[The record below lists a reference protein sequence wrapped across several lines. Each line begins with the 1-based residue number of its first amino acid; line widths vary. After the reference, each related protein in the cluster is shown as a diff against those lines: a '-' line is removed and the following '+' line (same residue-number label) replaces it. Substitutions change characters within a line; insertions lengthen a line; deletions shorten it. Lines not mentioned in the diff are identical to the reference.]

1 MNSVQFTSEHLI
13 GLVIT
18 LLIVTAV
25 GVSAA
30 RKVKTA
36 ADFAV
41 GGHGSGMSLV
51 VGTIIGTIIGGASTI
66 GTAQLAFTVGLSAW
80 WFTLGAGLA
89 LLALAAF
96 YAGPLRES
104 GYKTVPEYLAANY
117 GAAAGPITS
126 IASSL
131 GIFFSIVAN
140 ILAATPLVA
149 AIFEFDAVQSA
160 ALVSGLTIA
169 YVFFGGVWGAGWVGL
184 IKTGL
189 IYASL
194 LAVGWVTC
202 REMGGLGGFVAAFPA
217 YPWFSLWGRG
227 VWVDVGAALSLLVGT
242 LSTQTYIQAV
252 YAAKDVRT
260 ARRGAVVAALI
271 TLPSGIPAVMAGMFM
286 RLHHPDIAPI
296 NALPLF
302 IVHYLPPWFGGVAMA
317 ALLLAAVGSSA
328 GLALGVSTM
337 LSRDVMA
344 VMAHRLSAGV
354 ELRLNRLLVLTVIL
368 LAALLTFGSLKS
380 LVLEW
385 NFLSMGLRGAGI
397 FLPLTAAVLW
407 PGFFSKRAAVWAMAA
422 GTLTAVGWKLVFA
435 QGLDPLY
442 AGMIVSALCLAAG
455 YRPGGKKRPG
465 CDEYHC

>member
-1 MNSVQFTSEHLI
+1 MFTTEHLI
-13 GLVIT
+13 GLIIT
-18 LLIVTAV
+18 LVIVTAV
-25 GVSAA
+25 GIGAA

-66 GTAQLAFTVGLSAW
+66 GTAQLAFAVGLSAW

-96 YAGPLRES
+96 YAGPLRQS
-104 GYKTVPEYLAANY
+104 GLKTIPEYLAANY
-117 GAAAGPITS
+117 GLAAGPVTS
-126 IASSL
+126 VASSL

-149 AIFEFDAVQSA
+149 AIFQFDAVQSA
-160 ALVSGLTIA
+160 AMVSGLTIA

-202 REMGGLGGFVAAFPA
+202 REMGGLNGFMAAFPA

-227 VWVDVGAALSLLVGT
+227 VWVDMGAALSLLVGT

-260 ARRGAVVAALI
+260 ARIGAVMAAVI

-286 RLHHPDIAPI
+286 RVHHPDIAPI

-317 ALLLAAVGSSA
+317 TLLLAAVGSAA

-337 LSRDVMA
+337 LSRDIPAAMS
-344 VMAHRLSAGV
+344 RTLKPKW
-354 ELRLNRLLVLTVIL
+354 ELRLNRTVVLVVVL
-368 LAALLTFGSLKS
+368 LAAVLTFSSLKS

-407 PGFFSKRAAVWAMAA
+407 PGAFNKRAAVWAMTA
-422 GTLTAVGWKLVFA
+422 GTVTALGWKVIFPL
-435 QGLDPLY
+435 GLDPLY
-442 AGMIVSALCLAAG
+442 AGLIVSALCLGVGYRRGAKKAAG
-455 YRPGGKKRPG
+455 M
-465 CDEYHC
+465 

>member
-1 MNSVQFTSEHLI
+1 MVFTTEHLI
-13 GLVIT
+13 GLIIT
-18 LLIVTAV
+18 LVIVTAV
-25 GVSAA
+25 GIGAA

-80 WFTLGAGLA
+80 WFTLGAGVA
-89 LLALAAF
+89 LLALAAV
-96 YAGPLRES
+96 YAGPLRQS
-104 GYKTVPEYLAANY
+104 GLKTIPEYLAANY
-117 GAAAGPITS
+117 GSAAGPVTS
-126 IASSL
+126 VASSL

-149 AIFEFDAVQSA
+149 AIFQFDAVQSA

-194 LAVGWVTC
+194 LAVGLVTC
-202 REMGGLGGFVAAFPA
+202 REMGGLNGFMAAFPA

-227 VWVDVGAALSLLVGT
+227 IWVDMGAALSLLVGT

-260 ARRGAVVAALI
+260 ARLGAVMAAVI

-286 RLHHPDIAPI
+286 RVHHPDIAPI

-317 ALLLAAVGSSA
+317 TLLLAAVGSAA

-337 LSRDVMA
+337 LSRDIPAAMS
-344 VMAHRLSAGV
+344 RTLEPRR
-354 ELRLNRLLVLTVIL
+354 ELRLNRTVVLVVVL
-368 LAALLTFGSLKS
+368 LAALLTFSSLKS

-407 PGFFSKRAAVWAMAA
+407 PGAFNKRAAVWAMTA
-422 GTLTAVGWKLVFA
+422 GTVTALGWKVVFS

-442 AGMIVSALCLAAG
+442 AGMIVSALCLGLGYRRGAKKAAG
-455 YRPGGKKRPG
+455 M
-465 CDEYHC
+465 